1 MRTFQL
7 RHLVAWGRFR
17 IVVVSMIH
25 RIRDGKLIDG
35 DCMML
40 VGNDGMR
47 GTSMS
52 VTTNT
57 AGASRGL
64 IRGGVRLLLPL
75 LAAVVVYGAQHF
87 TTVSPVNPPAP
98 VLADCRVGG
107 GSLVIAGGGYV
118 TPEIRSRF
126 VELAGGSQ
134 ARIVVI
140 PAVDPAPGEEG
151 KWLAPWQKLGVQNV
165 QLLNA
170 HDRTTASTPAFSE
183 ALRQATGVWMSGG
196 DQELLAARYVG
207 TPVQQCL
214 HDVLHR
220 NGVVGGCSAGAAIL
234 SRVMIK
240 EGELEP
246 VEASG
251 FDLLPN
257 VVIDQ
262 HFLQRNRLWR
272 LQKMLE
278 AHPDLTGFGIDENTA
293 LEVEL
298 QTGRL
303 KVLGES
309 YALVC
314 IPSPSSHSQRIEI
327 LKSGDDVLLSKLRT
341 DHLVYQAPAP
351 TAAPAKSAIAL
362 AHVPSA

>member
-1 MRTFQL
+1 
-7 RHLVAWGRFR
+7 
-17 IVVVSMIH
+17 
-25 RIRDGKLIDG
+25 
-35 DCMML
+35 
-40 VGNDGMR
+40 
-47 GTSMS
+47 MS
-52 VTTNT
+52 VTTNSLRSS
-57 AGASRGL
+57 SRL
-64 IRGGVRLLLPL
+64 IRGGMVLLLPL
-75 LAAVVVYGAQHF
+75 LVGVGLYG
-87 TTVSPVNPPAP
+87 SPHRTPHTPVEAP
-98 VLADCRVGG
+98 IQELADCHVAG

-118 TPEIRSRF
+118 TPEIRTRF
-126 VELAGGSQ
+126 VELAGGSK

-165 QLLNA
+165 QLCNA
-170 HDRTTASTPAFSE
+170 RDRTAASQPAFCS
-183 ALRQATGVWMSGG
+183 ALKLATGVWMSGG
-196 DQELLAARYVG
+196 YQELLAARYVG

-214 HDVLHR
+214 QDVLRR

-278 AHPDLTGFGIDENTA
+278 THPDLTGFGIDENTA
-293 LEVEL
+293 LEVDL
-298 QTGRL
+298 QSGRL

-314 IPSPSSHSQRIEI
+314 IPMPGSHSQRIEI

-341 DHLVYQAPAP
+341 DHLAYQPPAP
-351 TAAPAKSAIAL
+351 TPTPARTSIAL
-362 AHVPSA
+362 AHVPAA